1 MAKNNEFYQYSM
13 IILSFILNLEMCTGD
28 FYEDVT
34 SAGNG
39 KDRTPKETKC
49 IRPCQFNS
57 ARWASNLCDV

>member
-1 MAKNNEFYQYSM
+1 M

-39 KDRTPKETKC
+39 KDRTPKGTKC
-49 IRPCQFNS
+49 KSPCKFDA
-57 ARWASNLCDV
+57 ARWMSSLCDV